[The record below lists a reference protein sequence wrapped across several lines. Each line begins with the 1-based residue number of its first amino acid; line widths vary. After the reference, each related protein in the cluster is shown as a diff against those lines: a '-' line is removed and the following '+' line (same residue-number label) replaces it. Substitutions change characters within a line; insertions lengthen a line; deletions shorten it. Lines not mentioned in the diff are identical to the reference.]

1 MDDMRDRAVRDRLD
15 AALLAWFHRWDDTI
29 RPVMFT
35 PAACWVT
42 HSWLDV
48 WPDLTVAQ
56 VGASLRRLRAR
67 GLVQYHRYSVE
78 DQGWTM
84 TCAERKRLIAT
95 REAAERQEVSDG

>member
-15 AALLAWFHRWDDTI
+15 AALLAWFHR
-29 RPVMFT
+29 RASSQPVMFT

-67 GLVQYHRYSVE
+67 GLVQHHRYSVE
-78 DQGWTM
+78 DQGWKLTR
-84 TCAERKRLIAT
+84 AERNRLIAT
-95 REAAERQEVSDG
+95 REAAERREVSDG